1 MVITVPWSPTLNNF
15 KGRKRL
21 QCFRQPGIGEEGA
34 LGQWGFIKKDCEEDI
49 VGIHENKL

>member
-1 MVITVPWSPTLNNF
+1 MVIAVPWSLTLNNF

-34 LGQWGFIKKDCEEDI
+34 LGQWGFLKKGCEEEI
-49 VGIHENKL
+49 VGIDENKL